1 MANESKQISF
11 EIIIP
16 MGNITIGKTKTRLSS
31 ILSPIQ
37 RKNLTIWLLNHVII
51 NSYLALIDLELKP
64 NITILASEYNKSEY
78 DYLTHLYA
86 INNQLHIESI
96 GKDLNG
102 SLQRYL
108 SSSSGAKLILP
119 GDLGLL
125 TKFNLIDLVKASE
138 NFNNSVI
145 VKAYKDF
152 GTNAL
157 LIPNEQEFKF
167 KFGDNSFN
175 LHKELIPSSVTLNQK
190 GLNFDVDNLEDLI
203 ELTEYNKKIE
213 TILAFTNKVILP
225 KNKFTHIG
233 DGENN
238 NCYCH
243 ILKLPRNYQLIES
256 EYIYTNNIKSL
267 ELLIK

>member
-31 ILSPIQ
+31 ILSPVQ
-37 RKNLTIWLLNHVII
+37 RKNLTIWLLNHVVI

-64 NITILASEYNKSEY
+64 NITILASEYSKSEY

-86 INNQLHIESI
+86 INNQLHIKWI
-96 GKDLNG
+96 GKSLND
-102 SLQRYL
+102 SLQKHIP
-108 SSSSGAKLILP
+108 SSNGAKLILP

-125 TKFNLIDLVKASE
+125 TKFNVIDLVRASE
-138 NFNNSVI
+138 SFNNPVI

-157 LIPNEQEFKF
+157 LLPNEQVFKF
-167 KFGDNSFN
+167 KFGNNSFN
-175 LHKELIPSSVTLNQK
+175 IHKELLPKSVTLNQK
-190 GLNFDVDNLEDLI
+190 GLNFDIDNTEDLI
-203 ELTEYNKKIE
+203 ELAEYNKKIE
-213 TILAFTNKVILP
+213 TILAFTNKIILP
-225 KNKFTHIG
+225 KNKFTHVG
-233 DGENN
+233 NGGNS

-243 ILKLPRNYQLIES
+243 ILKLPKNYQLIES
-256 EYIYTNNIKSL
+256 EYIYANDIKSL
-267 ELLIK
+267 ELLIN